1 MGVIT
6 LLGHTVTE
14 LFTSQVA
21 GRTAVEPFTRFDAR
35 TMPTAFASEV
45 KGFQL
50 DRYFEDATQYAH
62 CGANT
67 QFAIGATRQALEAA
81 GLLGESTGDRA

>member
-1 MGVIT
+1 
-6 LLGHTVTE
+6 
-14 LFTSQVA
+14 
-21 GRTAVEPFTRFDAR
+21 
-35 TMPTAFASEV
+35 MPTAFASEV